1 MANTLLLDT
10 VTWDLVADANGNI
23 AMAQEPYALA
33 QDAASACKLFKTELW
48 YDQTQGV
55 PYWQS
60 ILGVM
65 PPLALLKASYET
77 AAQSV
82 PDVQSVKV
90 FIATIT
96 RDRIVTGQVQ
106 VTGPGKQTA
115 AASFGSFLTGI
126 VDG

>member
-10 VTWDLVADANGNI
+10 VTWDLVADSNGNI
-23 AMAQEPYALA
+23 AMASEPYALA

-48 YDQTQGV
+48 YDTTQGV

-65 PPLALLKASYET
+65 PPLALLKSSYE
-77 AAQSV
+77 AAAKSV
-82 PDVQSVKV
+82 PDVESVRV

-96 RDRIVTGQVQ
+96 RDRVVTGQVQ
-106 VTGPGKQTA
+106 IQSSGGQTS

>member
-1 MANTLLLDT
+1 MASTLLLDT
-10 VTWDLVADANGNI
+10 VTWDLVVDSNGDIARAD
-23 AMAQEPYALA
+23 EPYALA

-48 YDQTQGV
+48 YDTTQGV

-60 ILGVM
+60 ILGQM
-65 PPLALLKASYET
+65 PPLALLKGSYE
-77 AAQSV
+77 AAAKSV
-82 PDVQSVKV
+82 PDVKSVKV

-106 VTGPGKQTA
+106 IQGPGKQTA

-126 VDG
+126 IDG